1 VRLLGVG
8 ASQLSRPGQGQLPLF
23 QPPEPQR
30 RRGRLNRALDALA
43 DRFGPRAV
51 VRADEHAPERAGLSL
66 QIKRGEAEP
75 DEEP

>member
-1 VRLLGVG
+1 
-8 ASQLSRPGQGQLPLF
+8 
-23 QPPEPQR
+23 
-30 RRGRLNRALDALA
+30 LDALA